1 MVLGILTEMDLDSFL
16 SGLAQLRRGVTPY
29 GLAPHKPIF
38 ILTLLDLIE
47 SGQISDNRFYINAEL
62 VSAFHENWDLL
73 APAGFQEDFTL
84 PFYHLQN
91 DKLNGLGFWFIQTLP
106 GTHLTKHIK
115 SIHTL
120 AETVEFASLSLPI
133 FHLLTEP
140 KYRDA
145 VRLSLIHTYF
155 PFSKERYF
163 EGKRNQGAY
172 LHAVEDYVLN
182 EVPKVMRLQ
191 VAEEE
196 MVYVR
201 NWIFKKM
208 VPQVYQNTCAISG
221 MKVGS
226 SQGKSLIDACHIV
239 PFSRDQDDRV
249 TNGIALCPNLHRAFD
264 CGLVSIDQ
272 EYRVLVSDH
281 LLEDGTHPYALS
293 SLRGRKIILPDGK
306 HQWPNQENLEWHRKS
321 KFLV

>member
-1 MVLGILTEMDLDSFL
+1 MDLDSFL
-16 SGLAQLRRGVTPY
+16 NGLAQLRRGVTPY
-29 GLAPHKPIF
+29 GPAPHKPIF

-47 SGQISDNRFYINAEL
+47 SGHISDNRFFINAEL

-73 APAGFQEDFTL
+73 APAGFKEDFTL

-91 DKLNGLGFWFIQTLP
+91 DKLDGFGFWNIQTLP
-106 GTHLTKHIK
+106 GALLNKHIK

-120 AETVEFASLSLPI
+120 AEVVEFASLSLPI
-133 FHLLTEP
+133 FHLLTQQ
-140 KYRDA
+140 KNRDA

-155 PFSKERYF
+155 PFSKERYL

-196 MVYVR
+196 LVYVR
-201 NWIFKKM
+201 NWTFKKI

-221 MKVGS
+221 MKVS
-226 SQGKSLIDACHIV
+226 SSHGKSLIDACHIV
-239 PFSRDQDDRV
+239 PFSQDQDDRV

-272 EYRVLVSDH
+272 DYKVLVSDH
-281 LLEDGTHPYALS
+281 LIEDSTHPYGLA
-293 SLRGRKIILPDGK
+293 SLKGRKIILPDQK
-306 HQWPNQENLEWHRKS
+306 HRWPNPENLEWHRNEM
-321 KFLV
+321 FLK

>member
-1 MVLGILTEMDLDSFL
+1 MNLDSFL
-16 SGLAQLRRGVTPY
+16 IGLAQLRRGVTPY
-29 GLAPHKPIF
+29 GPAPHKPIF

-47 SGQISDNRFYINAEL
+47 SGHISDNRFYINAEL

-73 APAGFQEDFTL
+73 APAGFKEDFTL

-91 DKLNGLGFWFIQTLP
+91 DKMESYGFWIIQTLP
-106 GTHLTKHIK
+106 GNPLSKHIK

-120 AETVEFASLSLPI
+120 AKMVEFASLSLPV
-133 FHLLTEP
+133 FHLLSQQ
-140 KYRDA
+140 KNRDA
-145 VRLSLIHTYF
+145 VRLSLVHKYF
-155 PFSKERYF
+155 PFLKEKYF
-163 EGKRNQGAY
+163 EGRRNQGAY

-201 NWIFKKM
+201 SWIFKKM
-208 VPQVYQNTCAISG
+208 VPQVYQNTCAITG
-221 MKVGS
+221 MRVS
-226 SQGKSLIDACHIV
+226 CAQGKSLIDACHIV

-272 EYRVLVSDH
+272 DYKVLVSDH
-281 LLEDGTHPYALS
+281 LIEDSTHPYGLA
-293 SLRGRKIILPDGK
+293 SLRGRKIILPQEK
-306 HQWPNQENLEWHRKS
+306 HQWPNPENLEWHRKS
-321 KFLV
+321 RFLG